1 MKWYYELI
9 FGLVIGLFIT
19 YVIYRA
25 IQDDSRVRV
34 IEYSC
39 IEDTCKVKFDD
50 IAVQF
55 HELDADDTLL
65 MLRQNYYTLNEQYL
79 VFRRVK

>member
-39 IEDTCKVKFDD
+39 IEDTCKVEFDG

-65 MLRQNYYTLNEQYL
+65 VLRQNYYTLNEQYL